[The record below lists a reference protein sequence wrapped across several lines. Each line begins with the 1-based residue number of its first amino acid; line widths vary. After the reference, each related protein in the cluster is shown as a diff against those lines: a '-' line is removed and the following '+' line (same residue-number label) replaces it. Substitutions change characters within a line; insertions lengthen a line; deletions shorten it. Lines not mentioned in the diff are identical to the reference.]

1 MNDTTSLYVE
11 SLLLEIQ
18 LDESNELITV
28 MKKRWPHLN
37 EIEPP
42 SGAELAEAKA
52 EPKPKIKRPREQQK
66 VKYKYDTLFLISYF
80 SRPIRRRD
88 RKDHESQNQ
97 LIQLQLTKKPLRIVR
112 KTMMVPV
119 QN

>member
-1 MNDTTSLYVE
+1 MSYLFYIQLLNDTTSLYVE

-42 SGAELAEAKA
+42 SGAELAEAKV

-66 VKYKYDTLFLISYF
+66 VNYLHITCCISYA
-80 SRPIRRRD
+80 
-88 RKDHESQNQ
+88 
-97 LIQLQLTKKPLRIVR
+97 
-112 KTMMVPV
+112 
-119 QN
+119 

>member
-1 MNDTTSLYVE
+1 MVNLHHSFLSFQLLNDTTSLYVE

-66 VKYKYDTLFLISYF
+66 V
-80 SRPIRRRD
+80 R
-88 RKDHESQNQ
+88 
-97 LIQLQLTKKPLRIVR
+97 
-112 KTMMVPV
+112 
-119 QN
+119 

>member
-1 MNDTTSLYVE
+1 
-11 SLLLEIQ
+11 
-18 LDESNELITV
+18 

-66 VKYKYDTLFLISYF
+66 VKFRYESYDRLFLISYL

-97 LIQLQLTKKPLRIVR
+97 LIQLQLVRIQPLRIVR

>member
-1 MNDTTSLYVE
+1 
-11 SLLLEIQ
+11 
-18 LDESNELITV
+18 

-66 VKYKYDTLFLISYF
+66 VKYKYDRLFLKSF
-80 SRPIRRRD
+80 
-88 RKDHESQNQ
+88 
-97 LIQLQLTKKPLRIVR
+97 
-112 KTMMVPV
+112 
-119 QN
+119 

>member
-52 EPKPKIKRPREQQK
+52 EPKLNKIITENPKAFGTHPKN
-66 VKYKYDTLFLISYF
+66 
-80 SRPIRRRD
+80 
-88 RKDHESQNQ
+88 DHN
-97 LIQLQLTKKPLRIVR
+97 
-112 KTMMVPV
+112 
-119 QN
+119 